1 MEIDFKDWKLIVC
14 TRLHQMKQDLFYAF
28 IFTSYT
34 HSVSSLSLSLS
45 LKLTIENNEF
55 LWLCI
60 FYDSILSQ
68 RNVF

>member
-34 HSVSSLSLSLS
+34 HTLCILSLSLSLS
-45 LKLTIENNEF
+45 L
-55 LWLCI
+55 
-60 FYDSILSQ
+60 S
-68 RNVF
+68 

>member
-45 LKLTIENNEF
+45 LSL
-55 LWLCI
+55 
-60 FYDSILSQ
+60 LS
-68 RNVF
+68 